1 MKEKKFCAHSPTAW
15 ISDFQEAPR
24 DAALQPDPNVVA
36 TWKQEG
42 AWRKSAN
49 TVQLPRIGEGV
60 RLTSPFGISSIRQQP
75 HWYSCP
81 RNVYSSSSQGE
92 GHRKEGQMLARED
105 RAVGLMDAAPHLS
118 LLYGQGQCGK
128 MDSFANANTSCQR
141 GQGINFTFEERGGTA
156 CCQAH

>member
-1 MKEKKFCAHSPTAW
+1 
-15 ISDFQEAPR
+15 
-24 DAALQPDPNVVA
+24 
-36 TWKQEG
+36 
-42 AWRKSAN
+42 
-49 TVQLPRIGEGV
+49 
-60 RLTSPFGISSIRQQP
+60 
-75 HWYSCP
+75 
-81 RNVYSSSSQGE
+81 
-92 GHRKEGQMLARED
+92 MLARED